1 MELSWSTFLLE
12 IINFLVLVWILKRFL
27 YKPVL
32 EVIGRRRE
40 SIEQTLRE
48 AGEEREASEVL
59 QLQYEKRLADW
70 EQEKEIARIAL
81 QRDVESERRQRLEAL
96 AGELK
101 EERKKAQVLAEKE
114 LRETERRL
122 QTQALDLGANFA
134 TRLLSR
140 LAGPELE
147 AKLIEA
153 ALQDLAALPVAQRQ
167 RLHQAWQRGD
177 ALVEVTSAYPLDEPR
192 QGALEKVLASVVGGD
207 VACRYREDPELI
219 GGMRLRLGSWVLHAN
234 LRNELKSFAEAG
246 RE

>member
-32 EVIGRRRE
+32 EVIARRRE

-48 AGEEREASEVL
+48 AGEEREASEAL

-70 EQEKEIARIAL
+70 EREKEIARIAL

-114 LRETERRL
+114 LRETERQL

-153 ALQDLAALPVAQRQ
+153 ALQDLVALPAAQRQ
-167 RLHQAWQRGD
+167 RLHQASQRENR
-177 ALVEVTSAYPLDEPR
+177 LVEVTSAYPLDEPR
-192 QGALEKVLASVVGGD
+192 RGALEQALAAVVAAD
-207 VACRYREDPELI
+207 VSCRYQEDPELI
-219 GGMRLRLGSWVLHAN
+219 GGVRLRLGSWVLHAN
-234 LRNELKSFAEAG
+234 LRDELKSFAEAG